1 MGIWSRKTRLSWRWS
16 QVRFETKYTT
26 PEIRLS
32 SGTTTEKLPGPGAQ
46 RQRARLAYSMPV
58 VGWLTEVLNGPASDW
73 NDYFEITLDRHDVP
87 LELRKTRRPGVQIMA
102 GSQAEEWSVW
112 LFGVWDSSYKN
123 DSPDI
128 VSWPSLLRRVYLNQ
142 IHATKK
148 ANGLWVNG
156 SNTKVGSKQLEDGK
170 VDSESEEPCPEITDQ
185 ERQQGED
192 RVVVRLVER
201 SWDLIPPD
209 VVRYA
214 EGSVEQLG
222 QR

>member
-1 MGIWSRKTRLSWRWS
+1 M
-16 QVRFETKYTT
+16 F
-26 PEIRLS
+26 
-32 SGTTTEKLPGPGAQ
+32 
-46 RQRARLAYSMPV
+46 
-58 VGWLTEVLNGPASDW
+58 NGPASDW
-73 NDYFEITLDRHDVP
+73 NDYFEVTLDRPDVP
-87 LELRKTRRPGVQIMA
+87 LELRKTRRPGVEVVA
-102 GSQAEEWSVW
+102 SSRAEEWSLW
-112 LFGVWDSSYKN
+112 PFGIWDSSYKN

-142 IHATKK
+142 IQSIKK
-148 ANGLWVNG
+148 AKGLSANG
-156 SNTKVGSKQLEDGK
+156 SNIKVGSKQLEDGK
-170 VDSESEEPCPEITDQ
+170 ADYDNEEPYQEITDQ
-185 ERQQGED
+185 ERQEGED